1 MDILDEINSF
11 ASQYEAAE
19 FPSVCDMDDEENDL
33 KHYGTKYHSGR
44 YPWGSGDDP
53 YQHSGDLLSRI
64 DTLKKEGFTE
74 PEIAKALG
82 IVNDNGEPSTT
93 RLRIQKSI
101 ATYERRVNAVATA
114 KSLQADGCNYSE
126 IGRRMGINEST
137 VRSLL
142 NSETEAR
149 MNAAQ
154 QTAVFLKDKVDAL
167 GMVDVG
173 KGVERNI
180 GISKGRLDNAL
191 YILETQGYKVYE
203 GRVPQVNN
211 PGKQTTIK
219 VLCPPDAEHKDIYNY
234 GNIHQIRDRY
244 ISYDNGQTFKPS
256 FVYPRSMDSSR
267 LAVRYK
273 EEGGAEKDGLIEIRR
288 GVDDLS
294 LGNSHYA
301 QVRILVDDTHYL
313 KGMAVYSDDLPDGV
327 DVVFNTNKVKG
338 TPVCGSDKD
347 NTVLKKIKSDP
358 DNPFGSLIKEVGGQ
372 SYYIDSNGQ
381 EQLSLINKR
390 SEEGDWEDW
399 SDTLPSQFLAKQ
411 NLSLINRQLSLTKA
425 DKQAEFD
432 EIMSLTNPTIK
443 RVLLSSF
450 ADDCDTAA
458 ETLQAAALPSQRW
471 HVILPVPS
479 MKDTEIY
486 APNYEDGTKVALVRY
501 PHAGTFEIPVLTVN
515 NKQKEAGKMIGPNSI
530 DAVGIN
536 SAVAARLSGADFD
549 GDTVMLIPTTGNGKN
564 NKINISTTPPLR
576 GLEGFDPSDAYPYQP
591 GMKIMTRT
599 DLEMGKISNLIT
611 DMTLQGASSEEL
623 ARAVKHSMVVIDAE
637 KHKLNY
643 KLSEKENGIEELKN
657 KYQGGGGASTLI
669 SRAKS
674 EVNISERK
682 EGALIVDPE
691 TGKKKKQYIDPQT
704 GKKLYTE
711 TGRTYLKADV
721 PGVGNGIN
729 VVVKDGSNFYK
740 DPKSGKYVEVPATAR
755 IITTYATSKATRM
768 SETDDA
774 YTLVSVTNT
783 PQERAYAEYA
793 NKMKSLANE
802 ARKESLNT
810 GRIEYSA
817 SAAKTYR
824 EEVAHLNAQLNVALM
839 NAPRE
844 RQAQCLANSRIA
856 AKVQSNPGMSKK
868 EKKKLSQQELTR
880 ARHEVGAHRSNIE
893 ISDREWEAIQA
904 GAVSDNKLS
913 QILLYT
919 DQDKF
924 KQRALPRQTTTLS
937 AAKIAKIKAMNASG
951 YTNDQMAKALG
962 VSPSTIVQYIKGGQE

>member
-1 MDILDEINSF
+1 MDILEEIDSV
-11 ASQYEAAE
+11 ASQYETDE
-19 FPSVCDMDDEENDL
+19 FTTIDDIDEEYDL
-33 KHYGTKYHSGR
+33 LHYGTKYHSGR

-64 DTLKKEGFTE
+64 DTLKKEGFSE

-82 IVNDNGEPSTT
+82 IVNDKGEPSTT
-93 RLRIQKSI
+93 RLRIQVSI
-101 ATYERRVNAVATA
+101 ATYERRANAVATA
-114 KSLQADGCNYSE
+114 KSLKADGKNYSE
-126 IGRRMGINEST
+126 IGRIMGINEST

-142 NSETEAR
+142 NSDAEAR

-154 QTAVFLKDKVDAL
+154 KTAVFLKDKVDTV
-167 GMVDVG
+167 GMIDVG
-173 KGVERNI
+173 KGVEKNL

-191 YILETQGYKVYE
+191 YILEMEGYKVYE

-219 VLCPPDAEHKDIYNY
+219 VLCPPDAQHKDIYNY
-234 GNIHQIRDRY
+234 ADIHQIQDKY
-244 ISYDNGQTFKPS
+244 ISYDNGQTFKPA
-256 FVYPRSMDSSR
+256 FVYPKSMDSKR

-273 EEGGAEKDGLIEIRR
+273 EEGGAEKDGLIELRR

-327 DVVFNTNKVKG
+327 DVVFNTNKPKG
-338 TPVCGSDKD
+338 TPVCGSKD
-347 NTVLKKIKSDP
+347 NTVLKNIKKDP

-372 SYYIDSNGQ
+372 SYYIDKDGV

-411 NLSLINRQLSLTKA
+411 NLSLINRQLELTKA

-486 APNYEDGTKVALVRY
+486 APNYEDGTRVALVRY

-536 SAVAARLSGADFD
+536 SSVAARLSGADFD

-576 GLEGFDPSDAYPYQP
+576 GLEGFDPSDAYPEQP

-623 ARAVKHSMVVIDAE
+623 ARAVRHSMVVIDAE

-674 EVNISERK
+674 EINVPERK
-682 EGALIVDPE
+682 EGMLITDPE
-691 TGKKKKQYIDPQT
+691 TGKKKKQYIDSNT
-704 GKKLYTE
+704 GKKLYSE

-721 PGVGNGIN
+721 PGVGKGIN
-729 VVVKDGSNFYK
+729 VVVKDGVNYYK
-740 DPKSGKYVEVPATAR
+740 DPQSGKYVEVPSTAK
-755 IITTYATSKATRM
+755 IITTYATSKVTRM
-768 SETDDA
+768 SNADDA
-774 YTLVSVTNT
+774 YSLVSVTNT
-783 PQERAYAEYA
+783 PQERAYADYA
-793 NKMKSLANE
+793 NKMKALANE
-802 ARKESLNT
+802 ARKECLNT
-810 GRIEYSA
+810 GRLEYSA
-817 SAAKTYR
+817 SAARIYK
-824 EEVAHLNAQLNVALM
+824 EDVKNLEAQLNIALM
-839 NAPRE
+839 NAPNE
-844 RQAQCLANSRIA
+844 RQAQYLANSRIT
-856 AKVQSNPGMSKK
+856 AKVQANPGMSKK
-868 EKKKLSQQELTR
+868 EKKKIGQQELVR
-880 ARHEVGAHRSNIE
+880 ARNEVGARRSAIE
-893 ISDREWEAIQA
+893 ISDRQWEAIQA
-904 GAVSDNKLS
+904 GAVFDNKLS

-937 AAKIAKIKAMNASG
+937 DAKIAKIKAMNASG

-962 VSPSTIVQYIKGGQE
+962 VSPSTIVKYIKGGQD